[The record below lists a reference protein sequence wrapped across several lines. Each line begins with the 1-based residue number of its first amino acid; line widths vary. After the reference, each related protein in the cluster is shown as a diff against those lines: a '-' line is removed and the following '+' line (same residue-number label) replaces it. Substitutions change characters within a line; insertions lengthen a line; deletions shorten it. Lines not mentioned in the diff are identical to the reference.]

1 MDVKATN
8 GASGQGTAP
17 SDAGAPRDTGS
28 TRPAI
33 VRAATWLA
41 TRRLS
46 GLVAAI
52 IVTMIL
58 FYALNRYFISTGN
71 LLNLVRSASALAII
85 AFGQTLVLL
94 TGEIDLSVGA
104 IYGFSAMVSGQLME
118 GGTPVPLALL
128 AGIAAGG
135 TVGLVNGLITTKVG
149 VNSFITTLGTLNFV
163 MGLTYLI
170 SGNTSSNPPS
180 DMAGYDLFELIG
192 GVTLPGTKFPIQIV
206 WMALIAVIMW
216 IVMHRSLFGF
226 RLAAI
231 GGNPMA
237 ARVVRIPI
245 ARYKIAVF
253 VISGVCAAFA
263 GIMDFSFVGTTDPT
277 GGTSLPFTVF
287 AAVIIG
293 GASLSGGRGTIVG
306 TLVGALFLTMI
317 TNGLALNGVGAAGQ
331 LLMVGTIIIA
341 AVAIDNLSTRRLG
354 QGTQF

>member
-1 MDVKATN
+1 MDVKAT
-8 GASGQGTAP
+8 GQGATGQP
-17 SDAGAPRDTGS
+17 GMPTGTGTGS
-28 TRPAI
+28 SRPTI
-33 VRAATWLA
+33 VKAATWLA

-52 IVTMIL
+52 VVTMIL

-85 AFGQTLVLL
+85 AFGETLVLL

-104 IYGFSAMVSGQLME
+104 IYGFTAMVSGQLME

-128 AGIAAGG
+128 AGIAAGAG
-135 TVGLVNGLITTKVG
+135 VGVVNGLITTKVG

-170 SGNTSSNPPS
+170 SNNTSSNPSS
-180 DMAGYDLFELIG
+180 DMPGYDLFQLVG
-192 GVTLPGTKFPIQIV
+192 GVNVLGTAIPIQIL
-206 WMALIAVIMW
+206 WMVVIGVIMY

-231 GGNPMA
+231 GGNPVA
-237 ARVVRIPI
+237 ARIVRVPI
-245 ARYKIAVF
+245 DRYKIAVF
-253 VISGVCAAFA
+253 AISGVCAAFA

>member
-1 MDVKATN
+1 MNATDG
-8 GASGQGTAP
+8 GATGQPIVPSGTGRG
-17 SDAGAPRDTGS
+17 SAGS
-28 TRPAI
+28 KV
-33 VRAATWLA
+33 VRAASWLA

-52 IVTMIL
+52 VVTMIL

-71 LLNLVRSASALAII
+71 LLNLVRSAGALAII
-85 AFGQTLVLL
+85 AFGETLVLL

-104 IYGFSAMVSGQLME
+104 TYGFGAMVAGLLME
-118 GGTPVPLALL
+118 GGTPVPIALL
-128 AGIAAGG
+128 AGLVGGAA
-135 TVGLVNGLITTKVG
+135 VGVVNGLITTKVG

-163 MGLTYLI
+163 MGITYLI
-170 SGNTSSNPPS
+170 SNNTSTNPSS
-180 DMAGYDLFELIG
+180 DLAGYDIFQWFG
-192 GVTLPGTKFPIQIV
+192 GVNVPGTAIPIQIV
-206 WMALIAVIMW
+206 WLMVVGVIMW
-216 IVMHRSLFGF
+216 ILVHRSLFGF

-231 GGNPMA
+231 GGNPA
-237 ARVVRIPI
+237 AAKVVRVPI
-245 ARYKIAVF
+245 NRYKIMVF
-253 VISGVCAAFA
+253 AICGVCAAMA

-277 GGTSLPFTVF
+277 GGSSLPFTVF

-293 GASLSGGRGTIVG
+293 GASLSGGRGTIIG

>member
-1 MDVKATN
+1 VSA
-8 GASGQGTAP
+8 AERAGQQPAAP
-17 SDAGAPRDTGS
+17 ADPSPGRTGS
-28 TRPAI
+28 TVIRT
-33 VRAATWLA
+33 ATWLA

-52 IVTMIL
+52 VVTMIL

-85 AFGQTLVLL
+85 AFGETLVLL

-104 IYGFSAMVSGQLME
+104 IYGFGAMVSGLLME

-128 AGIAAGG
+128 SGLIAGG
-135 TVGLVNGLITTKVG
+135 AVGVGNGLITTKVG
-149 VNSFITTLGTLNFV
+149 VNSFITTLGTLNLV
-163 MGLTYLI
+163 MGLTYLL
-170 SGNTSSNPPS
+170 SHNTSSNPSS
-180 DMAGYDLFELIG
+180 DIAGYDIFQWLG
-192 GVTLPGTKFPIQIV
+192 GITVPGTAIPIQIV
-206 WMALIAVIMW
+206 WLVVVGVIMW
-216 IVMHRSLFGF
+216 FLVHRSLFGF

-231 GGNPMA
+231 GGNPTA
-237 ARVVRIPI
+237 ARVVRLPI
-245 ARYKIAVF
+245 ERYKIIVF
-253 VISGVCAAFA
+253 AISGVCAALA
-263 GIMDFSFVGTTDPT
+263 GMMDFSFVGTTDPT

-293 GASLSGGRGTIVG
+293 GASLSGGRGTIIG
-306 TLVGALFLTMI
+306 TLIGALFLTMI

-341 AVAIDNLSTRRLG
+341 AVAIDNLSSRRLG